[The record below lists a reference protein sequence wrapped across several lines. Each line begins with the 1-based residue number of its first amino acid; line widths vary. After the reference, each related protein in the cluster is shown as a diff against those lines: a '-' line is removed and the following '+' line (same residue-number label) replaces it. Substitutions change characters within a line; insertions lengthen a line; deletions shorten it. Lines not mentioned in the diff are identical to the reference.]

1 MMVLMMMM
9 MMMIAAVIITLGH
22 RNWKV
27 DLFLL
32 LMGKQHSREAY
43 SGQSGILADM
53 LWFIARKP
61 EGMDWNSQNECQA
74 SSPFWKALWS

>member
-1 MMVLMMMM
+1 M
-9 MMMIAAVIITLGH
+9 MMMIAVIIILSH

-43 SGQSGILADM
+43 LGQFGILEDM
-53 LWFIARKP
+53 LWFIAKKP
-61 EGMDWNSQNECQA
+61 EEMDWNSQNECQA
-74 SSPFWKALWS
+74 SSPSWKGSTELRMSLLL